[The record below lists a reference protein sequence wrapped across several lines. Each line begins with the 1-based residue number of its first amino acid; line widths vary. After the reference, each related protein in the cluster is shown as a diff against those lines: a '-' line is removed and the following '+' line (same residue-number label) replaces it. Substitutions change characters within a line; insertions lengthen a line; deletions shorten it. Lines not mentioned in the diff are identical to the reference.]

1 MVLPIEGEERTLRN
15 LLMMSQDHSRLVVE
29 LYRKLLQMVDDLVK
43 GEQDRIRNAM
53 GEIEGLHARALEVR
67 MTVMKELHETGG
79 VLINREEFYRLI
91 SKSSELTDYIEE
103 MGFRIYQIGERG
115 WRIPRGLG
123 EGLVRLAEAAFQ
135 ALIKLRESLISLGFN
150 SERAVVLAKDVDEIE
165 RKVDSIYRDLS
176 MEIITSEIE
185 LPLLLILKDI
195 AEEMELLIDAAKDE
209 ADMIRIL
216 AL

>member
-15 LLMMSQDHSRLVVE
+15 LLMVSQDHSRLVVE
-29 LYRKLLQMVDDLVK
+29 LYRKLLQMIDELVK
-43 GEQDRIRNAM
+43 GEQDGIRNAM

-135 ALIKLRESLISLGFN
+135 ALTKLRESLISLGFN

>member
-1 MVLPIEGEERTLRN
+1 
-15 LLMMSQDHSRLVVE
+15 MMSQDHSRLVVE